1 MCTRGCGRVRGYV
14 QKWRTLLM
22 WDVDL
27 WKLSILTQVFLARL
41 LALLAVG
48 HVRRDMWKVVN
59 RDTVYWKIGNG

>member
-1 MCTRGCGRVRGYV
+1 
-14 QKWRTLLM
+14 M